1 MTWNSIRFPA
11 AMRSLNPSTRAMAIE
26 IANNLINQKG
36 MNKQQAISISIL
48 IARKW
53 SADRS
58 PYHHFSHDPN
68 TTPSIALKDGFN
80 FK

>member
-26 IANNLINQKG
+26 IANDLIHQKG
-36 MNKQQAISISIL
+36 MDKQQAISISIL
-48 IARKW
+48 KARKW
-53 SADRS
+53 SAYGS
-58 PYHHFSHDPN
+58 PYHNFSHDP
-68 TTPSIALKDGFN
+68 TPPSIAPKDGFN